1 MGGKR
6 AAHAPLLHALQQ
18 RQHSRGRLPEACDG
32 VGLVEAHVAGRREN
46 IKPSK
51 PHVQQQNR
59 RPDCEDSR
67 LRQLQLGS
75 KSRQVGV
82 GVAESVQQKEEVL
95 VPAVQAV

>member
-1 MGGKR
+1 
-6 AAHAPLLHALQQ
+6 
-18 RQHSRGRLPEACDG
+18 
-32 VGLVEAHVAGRREN
+32 
-46 IKPSK
+46 
-51 PHVQQQNR
+51 VQQQNR